1 MCTENPKVV
10 GLWRERCRNNAV
22 VCMAMDVYCTE
33 LIEGPDA
40 DGAIRTL
47 RNIMNINVQYV

>member
-1 MCTENPKVV
+1 
-10 GLWRERCRNNAV
+10 
-22 VCMAMDVYCTE
+22 MAMDVYCTE